1 MPDTRAARTR
11 PAVPIRMRPR
21 GQAAAPATEDAGAGR
36 AKALRIIGSI
46 VANTTL
52 LTALLFYFGFLY
64 TQVFFAYFRVH
75 YTILNQPLQEVL
87 ARGADGL
94 LLPLAV
100 LASAILVGILILG
113 YLRTRLSPETRR
125 ATVRMCTPPAAA
137 AGLTMVG
144 VAVFIALD
152 PAPFRRFAGLP
163 GLGFAVGVL
172 LLAFAWRQLT
182 DRISGNAGAAV
193 WGLVFLLVS
202 VGLFWAVGDYSSA
215 VSVRRGYE
223 VEARIP
229 AMPSVVVY
237 SARSLR
243 LTGVHE
249 TTCAS
254 ADAAYRYRYDGL
266 KLLLQSGGQYVFVP
280 ATWHRADGTAYVV
293 PESGSLR
300 LEFGP
305 PPRMPPPTC

>member
-1 MPDTRAARTR
+1 MSTRRRTGLRPPQRKPTQEAA
-11 PAVPIRMRPR
+11 P
-21 GQAAAPATEDAGAGR
+21 GQAHT
-36 AKALRIIGSI
+36 LRIVAAI

-52 LTALLFYFGFLY
+52 LTALLYYFGLVA
-64 TQVFFAYFRVH
+64 TQVFFAHFRVH
-75 YTILNQPLQEVL
+75 YTLLRQGTDEILG
-87 ARGADGL
+87 RGADGL
-94 LLPLAV
+94 FLPLAAIAGAV
-100 LASAILVGILILG
+100 LATALTVRL
-113 YLRTRLSPETRR
+113 LRTRLSARQWSALLR
-125 ATVRMCTPPAAA
+125 VATPVA
-137 AGLTMVG
+137 G
-144 VAVFIALD
+144 VAGF
-152 PAPFRRFAGLP
+152 GLLCAVVPMVTDP
-163 GLGFAVGVL
+163 GLFPVYPGLAGIGFALGVL
-172 LLAFAWRQLT
+172 LLVVAWRRWT
-182 DRISGNAGAAV
+182 AAAGPTRVVESAIT
-193 WGLVFLLVS
+193 FLLVS
-202 VGLFWAVGDYSSA
+202 VGLFWAVGDYSGA
-215 VSVRRGYE
+215 VSVRRGHE

-305 PPRMPPPTC
+305 PPRVPPPTC